1 MRARSRPVVAVA
13 AVAAASI
20 PLWASAAGAGE
31 SYDEFNH
38 TKKTVTV
45 SGVACEIAITSYRQ
59 GTTVYASTYM
69 QTPAPECATY
79 RVDASLEFLTEHGDI
94 ASASSLD
101 DGPGSVVSG
110 GAAVDLVR
118 SSHTVTFASG
128 PTVTYTLTSK

>member
-1 MRARSRPVVAVA
+1 MRSSSSAVSGEGSAMAPAFPTAGPPTTGRVHHGAAVVQADVSPGRPERRDHRPARLPTMRARSRPVVAVA

-69 QTPAPECATY
+69 QTPAP
-79 RVDASLEFLTEHGDI
+79 
-94 ASASSLD
+94 
-101 DGPGSVVSG
+101 
-110 GAAVDLVR
+110 
-118 SSHTVTFASG
+118 
-128 PTVTYTLTSK
+128 